1 MSGGEEGVMNVRGGR
16 GHECEGEEGVTSGE
30 EEGVNVRERKG
41 S

>member
-1 MSGGEEGVMNVRGGR
+1 MERRKGHEWRRGR

-30 EEGVNVRERKG
+30 EEEVNVRERKG